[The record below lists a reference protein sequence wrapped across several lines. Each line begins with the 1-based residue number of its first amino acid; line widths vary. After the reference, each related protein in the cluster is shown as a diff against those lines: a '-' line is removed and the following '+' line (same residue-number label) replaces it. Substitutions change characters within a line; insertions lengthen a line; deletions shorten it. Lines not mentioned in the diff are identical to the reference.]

1 MGWVCVKAVL
11 LSSRF
16 TSRCEDRLSRATAVW
31 ISSKSNTNNSHE
43 ISDVCF
49 QILTVRTDS
58 VVSSPGQFIKARH
71 RSSQEAVFVTL
82 PLMVWILITTS
93 CCLDRA
99 PDWTSTAVSL
109 IFKLKLQVTNIK
121 HVFMRT
127 FGPKV
132 KSYSLTVFEFWAVFS
147 ECEQ

>member
-11 LSSRF
+11 LSSWF
-16 TSRCEDRLSRATAVW
+16 TSRCENRLSRATAVW
-31 ISSKSNTNNSHE
+31 ISSKFNTNNSHK

-82 PLMVWILITTS
+82 PLMVWILIITS

-127 FGPKV
+127 FGLKV

>member
-11 LSSRF
+11 LSSWF
-16 TSRCEDRLSRATAVW
+16 TWRPALTATAVW
-31 ISSKSNTNNSHE
+31 ISSKFNTNNSHKS
-43 ISDVCF
+43 SDVCF

-82 PLMVWILITTS
+82 PLMVWILIITS
-93 CCLDRA
+93 CCLDPA

-127 FGPKV
+127 FGLKV